1 MARRGDAR
9 SDPTA
14 TARGEERQLASR
26 DDRLIAVLKKIS
38 PGTGLREGVD
48 RIMKAGKGA
57 LVVLGLSGEVRSVL
71 SGGFK
76 METGFTAQRL
86 GEVAK
91 MDGAIILDDDV
102 ERIVWAN
109 VHLVPDPKVRTSE
122 TGTRHRTAERV
133 ARQTGKP
140 VIAVSESMRLVTLYV
155 DGSKHVLEP
164 ISSILF
170 RANQA
175 LATLERYRTR
185 LNEVSTS
192 LSYLE
197 VENVVTLRDAL
208 NVLQRAEMVRR
219 IADEIDMY
227 VAELGNDGRLLQLQL
242 DELMRGVDSER
253 TLVVRDY
260 RSELL
265 PVHDVL
271 AEIDA
276 VDAEDLLSLST
287 LAKVLGREPDDEGI
301 DRHVTPRG
309 YRMLSRIPRLPDSV
323 MEKLVH
329 RFSSLEA
336 LMAASVESLDE
347 VEGVGA
353 SRARS
358 IKEGL
363 SRLAE
368 SSILE
373 RYA

>member
-1 MARRGDAR
+1 M
-9 SDPTA
+9 
-14 TARGEERQLASR
+14 ASR

-57 LVVLGLSGEVRSVL
+57 LVVLGLSPEVRAVQ

-76 METGFTAQRL
+76 MATAFTAQRL

-109 VHLVPDPKVRTSE
+109 VHLVPDPDIRTSE

-140 VIAVSESMRLVTLYV
+140 VIAVSQSMRVVTLYV

-185 LNEVSTS
+185 LDEVSTS

-253 TLVVRDY
+253 ALVVRDY
-260 RSELL
+260 RSEQL
-265 PVHDVL
+265 PVHDVV

-287 LAKVLGREPDDEGI
+287 LAKVLGQEPNEEGI
-301 DRHVTPRG
+301 DRHVMPRG

-323 MEKLVH
+323 MERLVQ

-336 LMAASVESLDE
+336 LMAADVESLDE

-353 SRARS
+353 ARARS

>member
-1 MARRGDAR
+1 M
-9 SDPTA
+9 T
-14 TARGEERQLASR
+14 SR

-71 SGGFK
+71 SGGFR

-109 VHLVPDPKVRTSE
+109 VHLVPDPQIRTSE

-260 RSELL
+260 RSEVL

-287 LAKVLGREPDDEGI
+287 LAKVLGQEPEDEGI

-309 YRMLSRIPRLPDSV
+309 YRMLSRIPRLPDAV

-329 RFSSLEA
+329 RFSSLEE

-353 SRARS
+353 ARARS
-358 IKEGL
+358 VKEGL